1 MNQQD
6 RSTPE
11 IPGFQPLHIRG
22 SARLGI
28 WIEAR
33 QIRLDRRVLLK
44 VLPATDHAQ
53 QDQFVEEIQA
63 LVKLDGDGVL
73 RVIDEGSVAQ
83 ARYVALDE
91 AEGSPVDSIAVNELD
106 GDLLAKTLVKLH
118 QQLHRQGSCI
128 EPVPLSSILRLPAGG
143 FSVMELGP
151 LEAQLDVTLCQEQA
165 ARNLARIGRLLRIQG
180 RWSDAIRA
188 LRGGPGGF
196 DRCLDLFDKDTQK
209 PRRPLQIILAT
220 AVAITIGWV
229 VADQFGLFDP
239 ASTGPS
245 PTDTTAGRGDE
256 DSPTGDRQPV
266 VDDSHRSVDQGDPSP
281 VTTDMEVLASRRWQ
295 RLEILERE
303 ANRWQSWQSERDRIL
318 NSLSGGQLSLGR
330 EQMEQIASDPEK
342 VFESEREALMR
353 AWAWVEERNIRQAM
367 VDSEVEVAAERY
379 LEAIDVLQQ
388 LAMKLGLEK
397 RFAADIDQLH
407 RTEMLHREI
416 LAQLELK
423 METVLSKLSQK
434 LDTKIM
440 QPAGVDRFP
449 LLMARWSN
457 FQRECQ
463 KPVQIA
469 EQVLHQAQQ
478 LADDQQIASWS
489 LRDGPHFEARVME
502 VTQQGVSL
510 KRSGRRSPETHP
522 WHAIAEVTLLALL
535 EQETAGRED
544 QQRWLDGLRI
554 VWGGDRVILDLA
566 RAGGAGE
573 IARAAERL
581 RSQRVATWLEQ
592 GQQAQQAADDDQM
605 RSIALSLSEWVT
617 ASEWDAMESIL
628 LRWWAAPLD
637 RDGPS
642 ALAPFAGAIVSDWDR
657 SLHTIRIG
665 WKVGDEGLSGWEP
678 SPGGSLAV
686 RGDLAQI
693 RGRVAL
699 VAPFRFESSL
709 EVSILGLVTRED
721 APNLNVVL
729 WNGTDRGLIFG
740 VGIRPPEVSSIRVG
754 EDDVLLPAHTIIEE
768 QALAN
773 GGGDIAMPAPLPR
786 LRVGKAVR
794 ILIREDDDGAIL
806 ELDGSPILTTEPRD
820 PPLIGGV
827 AIETFGVPVVIRELE
842 LVGRISALDWD
853 RWLQREAET
862 ALRSDR

>member
-1 MNQQD
+1 MREQGGT
-6 RSTPE
+6 TPE

-22 SARLGI
+22 AARLGI

-91 AEGSPVDSIAVNELD
+91 AEGRPVDTIAVKELD

-118 QQLHRQGSCI
+118 QQLHRQGACI
-128 EPVPLSSILRLPAGG
+128 DPVPLNSILLLPAGG

-151 LEAQLDVTLCQEQA
+151 LEAQSDVTLCQEQA

-188 LRGGPGGF
+188 LRSGPGGF
-196 DRCLDLFDKDTQK
+196 DRCLELFGKDAQK
-209 PRRPLQIILAT
+209 PRKPIPIILAT
-220 AVAITIGWV
+220 AVAMSVGWV
-229 VADQFGLFDP
+229 VADQFGWIDP
-239 ASTGPS
+239 A
-245 PTDTTAGRGDE
+245 PTDPPPTDLTAGQGE
-256 DSPTGDRQPV
+256 EVSSTGDRDPADDESNPV
-266 VDDSHRSVDQGDPSP
+266 VDQGDPPSGP
-281 VTTDMEVLASRRWQ
+281 IDMEALASRRWQ

-303 ANRWQSWQSERDRIL
+303 AKRWPDWQSERDQLLR
-318 NSLSGGQLSLGR
+318 SLSWGQLSLGR
-330 EQMEQIASDPEK
+330 EQMDRIASAPEQA
-342 VFESEREALMR
+342 FASEREALMR

-367 VDSEVEVAAERY
+367 LDSEREIAAGRY
-379 LEAIDVLQQ
+379 LEAIDVLEK
-388 LAMKLGLEK
+388 LARKLGLEK
-397 RFAADIDQLH
+397 RFAADIDLLH
-407 RTEMLHREI
+407 RTEMLRREVG
-416 LAQLELK
+416 AQLELT
-423 METVLSKLSQK
+423 METVLSKLFQN
-434 LDTKIM
+434 LELAIL
-440 QPAGVDRFP
+440 QPPGVDRFP
-449 LLMARWSN
+449 LLMARWSS

-463 KPVQIA
+463 ETVQIA

-478 LADDQQIASWS
+478 LADDQQVASWS
-489 LRDGPHFEARVME
+489 LADGNTFEARVMD
-502 VTQQGVSL
+502 VTQQSVAL
-510 KRSGRRSPETHP
+510 KRAGRRNPETHP
-522 WHAIAEVTLLALL
+522 WHAIAQETLLALL
-535 EQETAGRED
+535 DRDGADQERCLAA
-544 QQRWLDGLRI
+544 LRT

-581 RSQRVATWLEQ
+581 RVRRVETWMEQ
-592 GQQAQQAADDDQM
+592 GKQAQQTVDDDQM
-605 RSIALSLSEWVT
+605 RSIALSVSEWVT
-617 ASEWDAMESIL
+617 ASEWHAKESTL
-628 LRWWAAPLD
+628 LRWWAAPID
-637 RDGPS
+637 RDGPA
-642 ALAPFAGAIVSDWDR
+642 ALDPFAGVIISDWDR

-665 WKVGDEGLSGWEP
+665 WKVGDEGLSGWKP
-678 SPGGSLAV
+678 SPGAFLAV
-686 RGDLAQI
+686 RGDLAQL

-699 VAPFRFESSL
+699 EAPFRFENTL

-729 WNGTDRGLIFG
+729 WNGTDRGLVFG

-754 EDDVLLPAHTIIEE
+754 EEDVLLPAHTIIEE
-768 QALAN
+768 QALEN
-773 GGGDIAMPAPLPR
+773 GGGDVPMPAPLPR

-794 ILIREDDDGAIL
+794 ILIREDADGAIL
-806 ELDGSPILTTEPRD
+806 ELDGSPILSAEPRD
-820 PPLIGGV
+820 LPLIGGV

-853 RWLQREAET
+853 RWLLREAET
-862 ALRSDR
+862 ALRRDR